1 MFPESKPG
9 DINTPSSSKFSFVFS
24 FPDKTHNEK
33 DTTKQQALLLK
44 MSRLPPPR
52 HSPSPLYGLSDV
64 ELADTIPATRAG
76 ASSQH
81 GSSVGQYVAPAT
93 LWRWAEAPQEPSTV
107 FDNYRRNQTS
117 RYREFFRARASQH
130 VEECHFCQ
138 TRQFNDAE
146 CPIRRVMSP
155 PPASVR
161 QTPPYSY
168 TPPPQAGDGPGA
180 LPMSSDPVEPSL
192 DVVLPPPLF
201 DNPQGMSYYPGQD
214 MPRYPLSDVQAM
226 YGPQN
231 SDEEYEVVP
240 SNHVSE
246 GEDGEDFKM
255 VSKNSDAILGASGS
269 EYDDGNDND
278 DDDDDGYTPDEDE
291 ENEDNE
297 DVYELDR
304 LDYEEEL
311 VGLNRGEKDEDE

>member
-1 MFPESKPG
+1 
-9 DINTPSSSKFSFVFS
+9 
-24 FPDKTHNEK
+24 
-33 DTTKQQALLLK
+33 
-44 MSRLPPPR
+44 
-52 HSPSPLYGLSDV
+52 
-64 ELADTIPATRAG
+64 
-76 ASSQH
+76 
-81 GSSVGQYVAPAT
+81 
-93 LWRWAEAPQEPSTV
+93 
-107 FDNYRRNQTS
+107 
-117 RYREFFRARASQH
+117 
-130 VEECHFCQ
+130 
-138 TRQFNDAE
+138 
-146 CPIRRVMSP
+146 
-155 PPASVR
+155 
-161 QTPPYSY
+161 
-168 TPPPQAGDGPGA
+168 
-180 LPMSSDPVEPSL
+180 MSSDPVEPSL